1 MESALGGTDSAP
13 SAASAR
19 QRLAGPRRQ
28 SHGQL
33 REQLLGAGTMSS
45 LRSTRVMS
53 SSTIDM
59 LGEHHRTAA
68 AKAKES
74 QYESMDYDIV
84 ETNLHVLAQRSSDSR
99 KHQATRVRVF
109 RWILTGL
116 AGVFTAFVASFIDI
130 GVRKM
135 NAFKFSH
142 TYNAI
147 LRGKMNPDDTVVHFW
162 IPLAIF
168 VGINCAYTLV
178 AALLVSFV
186 EPVSRGS
193 GIPEVKC
200 YLNGVRIPR
209 VVRILTLVCKAI
221 GVLFSVAGGLPVGKE
236 GPMIHAGAVV
246 AAGLSQGKSTSL
258 GLDTSWTKFQPFR
271 NDHEKRDFV
280 ACGAAAG
287 VAAAFG
293 APVGGALFALEEG
306 TTHWSDFM
314 TWRTFVCAMV
324 SGFTLNL
331 TLSGFN
337 GKWGLLD
344 TPGSI
349 TFGSFRNQDKAYT
362 VNEMPLFFV
371 LGAIGGLIG
380 ALFNEINKTL
390 TIWRKRLVVPY
401 SLRNVMEVV
410 LVTATVAT
418 VSFVMPYKND
428 QLCTSKTHFETP
440 NAPLDLLPA
449 AQFYCGTDAN
459 GVEELNDYA
468 LLFFQPSEESIKMLF
483 HSEENLTK
491 ASLIWFTVIYFFF
504 ACWTYGIAVPSGLFV
519 PSLLLGA
526 SVGRLFGECVAGFG
540 WADSQPGVY
549 SLIGAAAVLGGMSR
563 MTISLTV
570 ILIEATNDYTYGLPL
585 MLTLI
590 TARWVGNCFND
601 GLYDIHIHLN
611 CVPLLESDS
620 LVGPWEQSRAET
632 VLLAKDVM
640 SPVSRDL
647 CLLEVE
653 SVQNVVRLLEST
665 KHNAF
670 PVVEPDSAGL
680 TLIALVTR
688 RQLCL
693 ILANG
698 CYGSSSAS
706 YDTTPR
712 TAQRTWLDLASAYPH
727 FPTIEQ
733 VKVGLAKDPDARKQA
748 VDLGPFMS
756 PTPYT
761 IQSVAPLTRVST
773 EPVVTTAC
781 TATVVCS
788 SSYARSRAACTWLH
802 VCVRVSSHSNPMLLS
817 VCVCLFL
824 QVVALFRPMALR
836 HLPVVDKHN
845 SVVGMITRKDLVEP
859 ALVEALASVAGWHG
873 NGSHLEVHVPG
884 SD

>member
-1 MESALGGTDSAP
+1 MDTALTGT
-13 SAASAR
+13 ASASPS
-19 QRLAGPRRQ
+19 GPVRRGMGGGGGGG
-28 SHGQL
+28 SVRRDGVRRHEQL
-33 REQLLGAGTMSS
+33 REQLLGQGTMSS
-45 LRSTRVMS
+45 LRSTRMMS

-68 AKAKES
+68 AKEKES
-74 QYESMDYDIV
+74 RYESMDYDIV

-99 KHQATRVRVF
+99 KHQATRVRVM
-109 RWILTGL
+109 RWVLTAL
-116 AGVFTAFVASFIDI
+116 AGVFTAFVAAFIDI
-130 GVRKM
+130 GVKKM
-135 NAFKFSH
+135 DAFKFSH
-142 TYNAI
+142 TYNCI
-147 LRGKMNPDDTVVHFW
+147 QRGKLHPDDSVQHFW
-162 IPLAIF
+162 IPLGTF
-168 VGINCAYTLV
+168 VGINCAYALV
-178 AALLVSFV
+178 AGLLVAFV
-186 EPVSRGS
+186 EPVARGS

-209 VVRILTLVCKAI
+209 VVRVLTLLCKAV

-306 TTHWSDFM
+306 ATHWNDFL

-349 TFGSFRNQDKAYT
+349 TFGSFRLQDKAYT
-362 VNEMPLFFV
+362 VNEIPLFIV
-371 LGAIGGLIG
+371 LGALGGVLG
-380 ALFNEINKTL
+380 AWFNQINKWMTV
-390 TIWRKRLVVPY
+390 WRKRLIVPH
-401 SLRNVMEVV
+401 SLRNLMEVV
-410 LVTATVAT
+410 FVTATVAT
-418 VSFVMPYKND
+418 VSFIVPYKND
-428 QLCTSKTHFETP
+428 GTCTAKTHFENP
-440 NAPLDLLPA
+440 SAPLDLLPA
-449 AQFYCGTDAN
+449 AQFYCGVDEH

-468 LLFFQPSEESIKMLF
+468 LLFFQPSEQSIKMLF

-491 ASLIWFTVIYFFF
+491 ASLVWFTVIYFFF

-519 PSLLLGA
+519 PSLLIGA
-526 SVGRLFGECVAGFG
+526 SVGRLYGEVVAGWG
-540 WADSQPGVY
+540 WSDSQPGVY

-601 GLYDIHIHLN
+601 GLYDIHVHLN
-611 CVPLLESDS
+611 CVPILESDS
-620 LVGPWEQSRAET
+620 LVGPWEQSRAHT
-632 VLLAKDVM
+632 LLLAKDVM
-640 SPVSRDL
+640 SPIYRDL
-647 CLLEVE
+647 CLLETDRVR
-653 SVQNVVRLLEST
+653 NVVVLLEST

-670 PVVEPDSAGL
+670 PVIEPDSSGRM

-693 ILANG
+693 ILSNG

-706 YDTTPR
+706 YDDTQR
-712 TAQRTWLDLASAYPH
+712 TNNRTWLDLASAYPH
-727 FPTIEQ
+727 YPTIEE
-733 VKVGLAKDPDARKQA
+733 VKVGLARNPDAMDQS
-748 VDLGPFMS
+748 VDLGPFMA

-761 IQSVAPLTRVST
+761 IQSLAPLSRVSRLDYRHT
-773 EPVVTTAC
+773 CVPPRSCIASPALCFDTARPQM
-781 TATVVCS
+781 VL
-788 SSYARSRAACTWLH
+788 RR
-802 VCVRVSSHSNPMLLS
+802 
-817 VCVCLFL
+817 
-824 QVVALFRPMALR
+824 VALCCAVATCLR
-836 HLPVVDKHN
+836 Y
-845 SVVGMITRKDLVEP
+845 G
-859 ALVEALASVAGWHG
+859 
-873 NGSHLEVHVPG
+873 
-884 SD
+884 